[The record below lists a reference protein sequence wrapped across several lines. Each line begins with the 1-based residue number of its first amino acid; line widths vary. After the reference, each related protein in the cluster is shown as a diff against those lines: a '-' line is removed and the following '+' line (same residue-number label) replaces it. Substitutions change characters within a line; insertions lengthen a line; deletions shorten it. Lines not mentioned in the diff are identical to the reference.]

1 MIYYVYILIAF
12 VLGLAANFLFE
23 YLAKYTALSV
33 YEVAND
39 MVPIERDLLEEIVE
53 ESESWASEPELTRD
67 ACYRRKRVRLN
78 LDAIQI
84 RLHRI
89 LTNAAR
95 PKYWA
100 RTDLRIFK
108 KNRLEHPA
116 EVFEGITK
124 VLEAEWEVRRLALWL
139 LFRVWL
145 WNVSGFQSREW
156 GPMPDV
162 QKFSIVR
169 VLDAYERLK
178 SAAVD
183 LARRY
188 GEAAIAEELA
198 VKM

>member
-1 MIYYVYILIAF
+1 MVYYVYILAAF
-12 VLGLAANFLFE
+12 VLGITANLLFE

-39 MVPIERDLLEEIVE
+39 MVPIERELLEEIVE

-78 LDAIQI
+78 LDAIQV

-89 LTNAAR
+89 VTNAAR

-100 RTDLRIFK
+100 RTDLRMIR
-108 KNRLEHPA
+108 KNRLEHPP
-116 EVFEGITK
+116 EVFEGIK
-124 VLEAEWEVRRLALWL
+124 QVLHLEWEVRRLALWL
-139 LFRVWL
+139 LFRIWL
-145 WNVSGFQSREW
+145 WNISGFQRREW

-178 SAAVD
+178 SATVE
-183 LARRY
+183 LARSY

-198 VKM
+198 VRM